1 MKYALII
8 ILIAIVVYFLWT
20 QPALLNIFYK
30 ATPNPCGDGG
40 SSPQKRPYQKNWW
53 DSEGDPIEIDMGN
66 GSCVPE
72 YLLMTANFS
81 EAAQRV
87 LSVEGGYTDDSRD
100 NGNWT
105 GCRRNIGILVG
116 TNHGI
121 SACTYK
127 DYYGRIPTKA
137 DMQSITQTQ
146 ALEIYKHLYWD
157 ECKAGLIFNQP
168 IADLMLDTVVQH
180 GVNGGRKLI
189 QIAVNERSIAYYPK
203 LYVDGNIGNKS
214 IAAINF
220 FAQTNPALLY
230 NALKAVRRRRYEQRG
245 LSQPY
250 YLNGWLNRLET
261 FNDY

>member
-8 ILIAIVVYFLWT
+8 ILIAILVYFLWT

-30 ATPNPCGDGG
+30 NTPNPCGDGDNTTQKG
-40 SSPQKRPYQKNWW
+40 SIKKDFW
-53 DSEGDPIEIDMGN
+53 DSEGDPILVDMGN

-105 GCRRNIGILVG
+105 GCRKNVGNLVG

-127 DYYGRIPTKA
+127 NYYGRIPTKA
-137 DMQSITQTQ
+137 DMQNITIGQ

-157 ECKAGLIFNQP
+157 VCKAGQIFNQP
-168 IADLMLDTVVQH
+168 IANLMLDTVVQH
-180 GVNGGRKLI
+180 GINGGQKLI
-189 QIAVNERSIAYYPK
+189 QSAVNERNLAYFPK

-214 IAAINF
+214 IAAINH

-230 NALKAVRRRRYEQRG
+230 HALKAVRRRRYERLG
-245 LSQPY
+245 LSHPH
-250 YLNGWLNRLET
+250 YLNGWLNRLNT
-261 FNDY
+261 FNEY